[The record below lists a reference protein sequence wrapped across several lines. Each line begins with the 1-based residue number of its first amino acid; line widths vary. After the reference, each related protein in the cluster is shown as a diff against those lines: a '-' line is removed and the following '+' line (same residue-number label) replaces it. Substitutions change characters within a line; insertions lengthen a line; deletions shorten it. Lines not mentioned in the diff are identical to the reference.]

1 MSEQTLDT
9 NTPGTDEAAHDAA
22 PAAAESAA
30 AELDALRR
38 ENEELRAAER
48 LRNAR
53 SSIAADLERAGARSP
68 ELLFAAVMGELKF
81 DDLGRAT
88 NAADLIGRLRE
99 SYPEQ
104 FEEHVRTHSIDA
116 GAGRGTQMLT
126 GEALARMSPAE
137 IARLDW
143 AEVRAALSSGK

>member
-1 MSEQTLDT
+1 MSEKTLDT

-22 PAAAESAA
+22 PPAAESAA

-53 SSIAADLERAGARSP
+53 GSIAADLEKAGARSP

-81 DDLGRAT
+81 DERGQVA
-88 NAADLIGRLRE
+88 NAADLIGRLRQ

-104 FEEHVRTHSIDA
+104 FEDQVRTRSIDA

-126 GEALARMSPAE
+126 GDALSRMTPAE
-137 IARLDW
+137 IAQLDW
-143 AEVRAALSSGK
+143 AEVRAALRSGK

>member
-1 MSEQTLDT
+1 MSEETLDT
-9 NTPGTDEAAHDAA
+9 MTPGTDEAAHDAA
-22 PAAAESAA
+22 PDAAESAA
-30 AELDALRR
+30 AELDTLRR

-81 DDLGRAT
+81 DDHGQVT
-88 NAADLIGRLRE
+88 NAGDLIGRLRQ

-126 GEALARMSPAE
+126 GDALSRMTPAE
-137 IARLDW
+137 IAQLDW